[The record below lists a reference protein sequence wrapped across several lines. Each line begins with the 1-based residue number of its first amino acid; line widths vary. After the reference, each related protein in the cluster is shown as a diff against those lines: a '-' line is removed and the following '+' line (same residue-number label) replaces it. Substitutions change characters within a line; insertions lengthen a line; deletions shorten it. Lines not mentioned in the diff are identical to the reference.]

1 MDQTAFDVF
10 FSVKNFLY
18 LGDYGKCLEE
28 ISIMDI
34 NEDDLSQRLKK
45 SFYTFISYLE
55 SKKDE
60 EINNLLKELK
70 SQSQSEAQLKTYF
83 NLFLFV
89 VFYVYKEQF
98 DENKF
103 SNFINDLKGIKRFD
117 PKIFPAIYIIGLLAI
132 DRKQYKDFLAVIDKF
147 TGDIE
152 ILGLKFHLMFM
163 LNKEQ
168 EMEKIINSMNLKDS
182 DSMISQ
188 ICTLI
193 YGLYIKNDWETA
205 IENLQNISK
214 NNKISSKLFNLIGVS
229 LMSKGVFDE
238 AAKIFNLGKEMCEK
252 NGDINSDYSCLLVNL
267 ITCYRNL
274 GKSDEMKNIEESL
287 KKNDPGNNYFV
298 RCAEFDEEFTKA
310 LTN

>member
-1 MDQTAFDVF
+1 
-10 FSVKNFLY
+10 
-18 LGDYGKCLEE
+18 
-28 ISIMDI
+28 MDI

-103 SNFINDLKGIKRFD
+103 SNFVNDLKGIKRFD

-287 KKNDPGNNYFV
+287 KKNDPANNYFA
-298 RCAEFDEEFTKA
+298 RCAEFEEEFTKA

>member
-45 SFYTFISYLE
+45 SFYAFISYLE

-287 KKNDPGNNYFV
+287 KKNDPANNYFA
-298 RCAEFDEEFTKA
+298 RCAEFEEEFTKA

>member
-193 YGLYIKNDWETA
+193 YGLYIKNNWETA

-287 KKNDPGNNYFV
+287 KKNDPSNNYFA
-298 RCAEFDEEFTKA
+298 RCAEFEEEFTKA

>member
-1 MDQTAFDVF
+1 M
-10 FSVKNFLY
+10 SIPVKNFLY

-287 KKNDPGNNYFV
+287 KKNDPANNYFA
-298 RCAEFDEEFTKA
+298 RCAEFEE
-310 LTN
+310 

>member
-1 MDQTAFDVF
+1 MEQNAFDVF
-10 FSVKNFLY
+10 FSVKNYLY
-18 LGDYGKCLEE
+18 LGDYNKCLEE

-34 NEDDLSQRLKK
+34 NEDDMSQRVNKN
-45 SFYTFISYLE
+45 FYTFISYLE
-55 SKKDE
+55 SQKDE
-60 EINNLLKELK
+60 EINKLLGELK
-70 SQSQSEAQLKTYF
+70 SQSEKQIKIYF
-83 NLFLFV
+83 NLFLFFV
-89 VFYVYKEQF
+89 VYVYKDKF
-98 DENKF
+98 DDKKYM
-103 SNFINDLKGIKRFD
+103 NFFNELKDIKKYD
-117 PKIFPAIYIIGLLAI
+117 PLIFPAIYIIGMLAI
-132 DRKQYKDFLAVIDKF
+132 DRKQYKDFLTVIDKF
-147 TGDIE
+147 TGNIE

-163 LNKEQ
+163 LNKEE
-168 EMEKIINSMNLKDS
+168 EMEKIVNNMNLKDS
-182 DSMISQ
+182 DSIITQ
-188 ICTLI
+188 LCTLL

-214 NNKISSKLFNLIGVS
+214 NNKICPKLFNLIGLS
-229 LMSKGVFDE
+229 LMSKGAFDE
-238 AAKIFNLGKEMCEK
+238 AAKILNLGKEMCEK